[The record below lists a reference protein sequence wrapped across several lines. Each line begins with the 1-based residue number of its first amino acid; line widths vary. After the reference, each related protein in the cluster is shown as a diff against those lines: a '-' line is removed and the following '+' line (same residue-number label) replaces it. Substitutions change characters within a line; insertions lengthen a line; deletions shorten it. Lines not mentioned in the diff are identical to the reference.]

1 MNTLFTGLFTLE
13 CFLKLHAYGS
23 RVRGAERV
31 QASYSPSAIQL
42 IFCLPP
48 QIQNYTVVSK
58 GQCQPGIFQRALE
71 LRCKDDFRPV
81 QQSSLL
87 DGGWG
92 SLVGSPG
99 GFTPSRG
106 LRQNWQLCCPPS
118 TFLNKEKFLQY
129 INNFF
134 TFEISLNCSKTGQHY
149 YKNSMKH
156 EAQKKKDKYRRK
168 GKGHR
173 SCLGDR
179 VYIQLMAELA
189 IFLFKMI
196 LKNRM
201 NSSFSSNNSGAFH
214 PIL

>member
-87 DGGWG
+87 DGGRG

-99 GFTPSRG
+99 DSLPPGAYGKTGSSVV
-106 LRQNWQLCCPPS
+106 LRQRSLIKKNSYSKS
-118 TFLNKEKFLQY
+118 T
-129 INNFF
+129 IFF

-214 PIL
+214 RIL